1 MDRIRRSTV
10 QDRVEQMV
18 ELQAVVAWISHTV
31 HSHDQPTSWAVQNEP
46 QDIRNHRLS
55 ALPSNALR

>member
-1 MDRIRRSTV
+1 M
-10 QDRVEQMV
+10 DRVEQMV

>member
-1 MDRIRRSTV
+1 M
-10 QDRVEQMV
+10 EQMV

-46 QDIRNHRLS
+46 QDIRNHLLS
-55 ALPSNALR
+55 TLPKQRSKGIPRKEQRQMLE